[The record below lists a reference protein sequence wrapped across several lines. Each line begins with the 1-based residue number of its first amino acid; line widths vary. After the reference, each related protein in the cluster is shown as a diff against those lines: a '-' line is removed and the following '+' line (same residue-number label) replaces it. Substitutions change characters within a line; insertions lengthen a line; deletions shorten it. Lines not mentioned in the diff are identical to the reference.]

1 MEKIGVRKEIDKLG
15 RICIP
20 KEMRKLY
27 NLEKEVELLVT
38 KEGILV
44 KNPEYVLV
52 RIEMKN
58 DEKIKSTPW
67 GAFCLNLIFSFYYCG

>member
-1 MEKIGVRKEIDKLG
+1 MEKIGVCKEIDKLG

-52 RIEMKN
+52 RIEMKK
-58 DEKIKSTPW
+58 DEK
-67 GAFCLNLIFSFYYCG
+67 N